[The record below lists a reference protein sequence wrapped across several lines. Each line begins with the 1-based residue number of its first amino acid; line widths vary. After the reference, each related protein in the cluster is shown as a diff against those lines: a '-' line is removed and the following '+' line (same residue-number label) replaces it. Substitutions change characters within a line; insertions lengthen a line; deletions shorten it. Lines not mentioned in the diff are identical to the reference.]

1 MSQSL
6 THSVS
11 VTDDTE
17 KSSADVNSANNAN
30 NGGNLTVPG
39 NGNGVRISGFF
50 IFYLI
55 IKLIIKFPGHPD
67 ALHRVHRGQVR
78 GPVVLLGRP
87 LQLLG
92 RGKHHRQRVQRGAI

>member
-17 KSSADVNSANNAN
+17 KSSADVNSANATN

-39 NGNGVRISGFF
+39 NGNGVRIFW
-50 IFYLI
+50 I
-55 IKLIIKFPGHPD
+55 
-67 ALHRVHRGQVR
+67 
-78 GPVVLLGRP
+78 
-87 LQLLG
+87 
-92 RGKHHRQRVQRGAI
+92 